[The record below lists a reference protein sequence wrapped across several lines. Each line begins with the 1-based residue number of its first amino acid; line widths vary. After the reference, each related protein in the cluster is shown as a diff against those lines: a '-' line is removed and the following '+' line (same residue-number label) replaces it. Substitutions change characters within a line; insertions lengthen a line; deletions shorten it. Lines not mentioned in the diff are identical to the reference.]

1 MIAKEGRKYEKK
13 YEKKYISEFIGT
25 FILVFIGCGTVVV
38 LGGFTGGTGVGILG
52 VVGIALAFA
61 LSIVAAAY
69 AIGPVSGCH
78 VNPAV
83 TVAMW
88 FTNKLST
95 EDLIGYVVAQIVGAL
110 AGSGVLALV
119 VANSDSLSGTGAN
132 GYSALSALGL
142 TLTCAIVVEIVLIW
156 VFLLAIFGVTSEKTT
171 AHMGGIVIGLTLTLV
186 HWIGIPLTGTSVNPA
201 RSISAAVLAGG
212 EALGQVWVFIVA
224 PLVGAILAAHIYK
237 NLMQRD

>member
-1 MIAKEGRKYEKK
+1 MIAKEGTK

-132 GYSALSALGL
+132 GYSA
-142 TLTCAIVVEIVLIW
+142 
-156 VFLLAIFGVTSEKTT
+156 
-171 AHMGGIVIGLTLTLV
+171 
-186 HWIGIPLTGTSVNPA
+186 
-201 RSISAAVLAGG
+201 
-212 EALGQVWVFIVA
+212 
-224 PLVGAILAAHIYK
+224 
-237 NLMQRD
+237 